1 MFVDLNVACRRCLE
15 IENEERRYLKT
26 GVGNVQ
32 MLEVK
37 VGTDEQVI
45 EPIRIRGMGEL
56 AT

>member
-1 MFVDLNVACRRCLE
+1 MKRGDICK
-15 IENEERRYLKT
+15 KT